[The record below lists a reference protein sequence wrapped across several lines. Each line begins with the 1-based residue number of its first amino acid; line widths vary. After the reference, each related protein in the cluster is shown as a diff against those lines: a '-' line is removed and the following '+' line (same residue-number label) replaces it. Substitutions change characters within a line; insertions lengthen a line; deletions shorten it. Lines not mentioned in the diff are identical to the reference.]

1 MIPHLHVGSDQAEGE
16 SKGKAFLRG
25 VLSGV
30 VEPLAAGISG
40 RCNYDIVCCDHDGCK
55 LKTWIRWKSSG

>member
-1 MIPHLHVGSDQAEGE
+1 MLEVIRQRMKVRERHFSE
-16 SKGKAFLRG
+16 G